1 MFRVKAALIA
11 AGVVATVTVGA
22 FFYASMR
29 LEDYVKQRVEATVLH
44 AQQQLVRSSR
54 LESVD
59 LTALTAGFAR
69 EDEFAKIF
77 AAGGEQARRAAAG
90 SACDGHNGRL
100 EKAEKKAGI
109 IGVVDAR
116 GHLVARD
123 LSYNWRYDDDLTKDY
138 PSLAAAIAPGGQ
150 PNKDVWEIDGT
161 MYRVGAAAIRD
172 ASGRVLGGV
181 FVGYVQSAGDASKE
195 AERSGVDVA
204 YFYESRAKG
213 GMKIH
218 ASSFKR
224 AEGAS
229 SESAEE
235 KALAEQIFA
244 PGGPAAPAIE
254 KHEESALFHVKING
268 EDWVAGAAPL
278 TGNVPTS
285 STKSGFVVLTSLNQA
300 RAPLSSVPLVILLVG
315 LVGMLGAVGAA
326 TLNARRFLGPLDS
339 IEAGVTEVIN
349 GNQEYVFEKLS
360 PDFEGLANGLNVM
373 LSRLTGRPEP
383 GDDDAGEEEE
393 GLFVDEAAAA
403 APSPEAAALAAEPA
417 DAYYQRIWR
426 EYAQARQQ
434 TGEGLEGLDGETFL
448 AKLRQNEAALA
459 RKYGARMVRFV
470 VVVKGNQ
477 VTLKPVPIA

>member
-11 AGVVATVTVGA
+11 AGVVAIVTVGV
-22 FFYASMR
+22 FFHASGK
-29 LEDYVKQRVEATVLH
+29 LDDYVSKRVEATVLH

-77 AAGGEQARRAAAG
+77 SAANEQGRRAAAG
-90 SACDGHNGRL
+90 AACDGHNGRL
-100 EKAEKKAGI
+100 EKDNKKAGL

-123 LSYNWRYDDDLTKDY
+123 LSYNWRYDDDLTKDF
-138 PSLAAAIAPGGQ
+138 PSLGAAIAPGGQ
-150 PNKDVWEIDGT
+150 PNKDIWEIDGT

-172 ASGRVLGGV
+172 GSGRVLGGV
-181 FVGYVQSAGDASKE
+181 FVGYVQSAGDATKE
-195 AERSGVDVA
+195 AERSGVDVV
-204 YFYESRAKG
+204 YFFQSKA

-235 KALAEQIFA
+235 KALAEQIFT

-254 KHEESALFHVKING
+254 KHEETALFRVKING
-268 EDWVAGAAPL
+268 EDWVAAAAPL

-285 STKSGFVVLTSLNQA
+285 TTKSGFVVLTSLSQA

-315 LVGMLGAVGAA
+315 LAGILGAVGAA
-326 TLNARRFLGPLDS
+326 ALNARRFLGPLDA

-373 LSRLTGRPEP
+373 LARLTGRPEP
-383 GDDDAGEEEE
+383 GDDDAPEEGEE

-403 APSPEAAALAAEPA
+403 APSPEASALAAEPA

-434 TGEGLEGLDGETFL
+434 TGEGIEGLDGETFL

-459 RKYGARMVRFV
+459 RKYGARMVRFQ